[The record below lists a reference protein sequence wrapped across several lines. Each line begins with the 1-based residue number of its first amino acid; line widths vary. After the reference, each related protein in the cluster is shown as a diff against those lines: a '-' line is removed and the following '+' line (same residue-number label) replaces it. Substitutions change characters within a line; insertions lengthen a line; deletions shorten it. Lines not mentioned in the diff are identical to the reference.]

1 MSSEKLYL
9 RDDVYF
15 EPLFNGWYAWPY
27 LVPPVHAARYVV
39 NTHRRIMKS
48 FVNNHE
54 LHISA
59 VKEAVVTG
67 GEFLNCS
74 ADQVSVIN
82 GLIDDIDN
90 NRKDIVQLSEAVT
103 RLDEMLAQHTTG
115 QSIEHLYLRVPPELR
130 GFVELVMDL
139 QHRPSYRLIEPLLYR
154 SRYYKPELQKL
165 SFGSLS
171 RVNERPFVL
180 STPRL
185 PDENHLQVNL
195 NFTSPLADE
204 IFSARETPLDERRVA
219 EIFESAETRG
229 GLPFRELFT
238 EHKSKYQRQP
248 MNGGVRL
255 EYTGHAGFL
264 VETADVAILIDPVL
278 ASRGSSYADQVFG
291 FSQLPPRIDFI
302 CLTHSHQDHV
312 NIETLLQLRYK
323 TDVVLVPKNNGGSL
337 ADPSI
342 RLLLKQLGFVVV
354 EVDDLEEIPLPN
366 GSITSIPFLGE
377 HGDLNVRS
385 KTAWLVEING
395 RKCFFGADSANPD
408 ISLYENL
415 KGVLSGLDVFAIGME
430 CVGAPYTWLYG
441 ALHTKMVPKAVRDSR
456 RLNGSDSKQAL
467 QVIKLLQPRQVFIY
481 ALGREPWY
489 KYFMGL
495 EYDEN
500 SVQIQECNKVAEACR
515 DLGVGVEAMYGR
527 KTLELA

>member
-1 MSSEKLYL
+1 MSNSKLYL

-15 EPLFNGWYAWPY
+15 EPLFNGWYAWSY

-48 FVNNHE
+48 FVNNYE

-59 VKEAVVTG
+59 VKESVVTG
-67 GEFLNCS
+67 GEFLNCT
-74 ADQVSVIN
+74 ADQVGVIQ
-82 GLIDDIDN
+82 GLIDHIDN
-90 NRKDIVQLSEAVT
+90 GCKDIVQLSEAVT
-103 RLDEMLAQHTTG
+103 RLDEMLAQHTSG
-115 QSIEHLYLRVPPELR
+115 QSIEYLYQRVPTELR

-154 SRYYKPELQKL
+154 SSYYKPHLQKL

-171 RVNERPFVL
+171 RVEQRPFVL

-185 PDENHLQVNL
+185 PDDNHIRVNL
-195 NFTSPLADE
+195 EFSSPVADE
-204 IFSARETPLDERRVA
+204 LFASREIPLDEARVA
-219 EIFESAETRG
+219 EIFNGVETQG
-229 GLPFRELFT
+229 GLNYRHLFT
-238 EHKSKYQRQP
+238 EHRSKYQRQP
-248 MNGGVRL
+248 LNGGIRL

-264 VETADVAILIDPVL
+264 VESKDCAVLIDPVI
-278 ASRGSSYADQVFG
+278 ASRGESYADQVFG
-291 FSQLPPRIDFI
+291 FSQLPAKIDFV
-302 CLTHSHQDHV
+302 CLTHNHQDHV

-323 TDVVLVPKNNGGSL
+323 TQHVLVPKNNGGTL

-342 RLLLKQLGFVVV
+342 KLLLKQLGFSVI
-354 EVDDLEEIPLPN
+354 EVDELEVIALPN
-366 GSITSIPFLGE
+366 GRITSIPFLGE

-385 KTAWLVEING
+385 KTAWLVEMDG
-395 RKCFFGADSANPD
+395 KKCFFGADSANPD

-415 KGVLSGLDVFAIGME
+415 KQELTNLDVFAIGME

-441 ALHTKMVPKAVRDSR
+441 ALHTKMVPKAIRDSR
-456 RLNGSDSKQAL
+456 RLNGSDSRQAL
-467 QVIKLLQPRQVFIY
+467 PIIKMLQPRRVFIY

-500 SVQIQECNKVAEACR
+500 SVQIQECNKMTEAGR
-515 DLGVGVEAMYGR
+515 ELGVSVEAMYGR